1 MSMFLVDTNAIS
13 ELRKGKTA
21 DSGVR
26 AFLKAEEE
34 SLFLP
39 VQTIGELSFGVATL
53 KRKRDLPQAA
63 RLQQWLD
70 WVLDTFEGRILSFDQ
85 ACAVMWGSLRS
96 GNDQNLIDKQIA
108 AIALIY
114 DLTIV
119 TRNTRY
125 YDGTG
130 ARVVNP
136 FHADRSAGT
145 PAN

>member
-1 MSMFLVDTNAIS
+1 VKMFLVDTNVIS
-13 ELRKGKTA
+13 ELRKGNRA
-21 DSGVR
+21 DPGVR
-26 AFLKAEEE
+26 AFLKDNDD

-39 VQTIGELSFGVATL
+39 VQAVGELSFGIESL
-53 KRKRDLPQAA
+53 KRKGDVPQAE

-70 WVLDTFEGRILSFDQ
+70 SVLETFEGRVLNFDQ
-85 ACAVMWGSLRS
+85 SCALMWGKLRS

-108 AIALIY
+108 AMALIY
-114 DLTIV
+114 DLTLV
-119 TRNTRY
+119 TRNIRH

-136 FHADRSAGT
+136 FLSDGSSGA